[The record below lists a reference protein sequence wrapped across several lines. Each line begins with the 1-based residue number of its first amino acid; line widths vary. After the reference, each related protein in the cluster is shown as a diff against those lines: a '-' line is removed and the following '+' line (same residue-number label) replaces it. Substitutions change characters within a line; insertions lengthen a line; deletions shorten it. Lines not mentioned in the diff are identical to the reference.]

1 MSKKK
6 RLPFCEPLPN
16 KFEGAW
22 LKVRRFASSK
32 FYNCYGAF
40 VPEKNHSINPF
51 RKIFVQARNENFE
64 MKYVYPKVFMSPVHL
79 RFLVLEKKESKSRST
94 LLSLGTAS
102 VVTTLSAS
110 QTASPPPLRQLPGGD
125 NSPGSSLSC
134 PLPYYLL
141 SSRYIWTGNFKIF
154 LHIVVIRPK
163 PVISRFQSGKHT
175 KKTGEL
181 WAEQSFEDLKWQNL
195 GKYSTAL
202 CSWCAKCVAF
212 GVPALCHIADHKSL
226 SDLQKSC
233 QALPCCQNSGHAVD

>member
-1 MSKKK
+1 MSKKDYHFVNPCQINL
-6 RLPFCEPLPN
+6 RVHDWRYA
-16 KFEGAW
+16 G
-22 LKVRRFASSK
+22 SK

-64 MKYVYPKVFMSPVHL
+64 MKYVYPKVFRSPVHL
-79 RFLVLEKKESKSRST
+79 RFLVQEKKESKSRST

-102 VVTTLSAS
+102 SWPPCRLRRPRPPPA
-110 QTASPPPLRQLPGGD
+110 TASRWWQLPRVLIVM
-125 NSPGSSLSC
+125 SITILFTFISV
-134 PLPYYLL
+134 YLD
-141 SSRYIWTGNFKIF
+141 WNFLNF
-154 LHIVVIRPK
+154 LHIVVILPN

-181 WAEQSFEDLKWQNL
+181 WAEQSFEDLKWSNL
-195 GKYSTAL
+195 GKHSTAL

-233 QALPCCQNSGHAVD
+233 QALPCCQNSGHDVD